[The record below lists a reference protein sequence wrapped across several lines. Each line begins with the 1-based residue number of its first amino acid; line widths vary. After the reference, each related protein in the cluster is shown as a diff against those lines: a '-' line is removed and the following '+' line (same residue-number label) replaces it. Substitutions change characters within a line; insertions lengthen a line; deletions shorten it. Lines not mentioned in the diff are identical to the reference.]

1 MTSNEH
7 IVHPYLLMRAT
18 SERFL
23 PVGATFRVGLTS
35 ESHWLQLVLVSTV
48 HWWPIL
54 VSVVGLTE
62 NRR

>member
-1 MTSNEH
+1 MDTL
-7 IVHPYLLMRAT
+7 PTPACATT

-23 PVGATFRVGLTS
+23 LAGGNFRAIVAS